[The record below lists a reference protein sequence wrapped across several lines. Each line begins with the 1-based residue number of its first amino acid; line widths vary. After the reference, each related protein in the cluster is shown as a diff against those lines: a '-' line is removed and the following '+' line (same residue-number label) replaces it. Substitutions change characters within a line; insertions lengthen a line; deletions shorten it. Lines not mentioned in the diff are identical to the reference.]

1 MWDVMGITSTIDI
14 INYYLTG
21 IPRQCLAIPMEL
33 SRQLKT
39 TLVSYWKKWHDL
51 PRLPPPGF
59 LIQRVDLM
67 PYFQRLDR
75 IENSLR
81 NISLACDEINCTHV
95 QIIKEMNIQTIK
107 AKNNVERVI
116 DLLKSH
122 GEGPTRV
129 KRGLL
134 NFIGSLERILFGTVD
149 AWTEAEIQELDVS
162 ANDTKKLSNLL
173 ANQTELICTEFSR
186 FRDKDNELRDNIDS
200 LTITLDGEMKSNRI
214 ARAIALIA
222 DNIMQFELDHSAHR

>member
-1 MWDVMGITSTIDI
+1 
-14 INYYLTG
+14 
-21 IPRQCLAIPMEL
+21 
-33 SRQLKT
+33 
-39 TLVSYWKKWHDL
+39 
-51 PRLPPPGF
+51 
-59 LIQRVDLM
+59 
-67 PYFQRLDR
+67 
-75 IENSLR
+75 
-81 NISLACDEINCTHV
+81 
-95 QIIKEMNIQTIK
+95 MNIQTIK

-149 AWTEAEIQELDVS
+149 AWTEAEIRELIDNSV
-162 ANDTKKLSNLL
+162 NDTKKLSNPL
-173 ANQTELICTEFSR
+173 ANQMELICTEFSR

-222 DNIMQFELDHSAHR
+222 DNIMQFELDTTVLTDSVLFARQGALHPRFVSPNQIGQSAELVEKRFPDAVFPTLVTGG